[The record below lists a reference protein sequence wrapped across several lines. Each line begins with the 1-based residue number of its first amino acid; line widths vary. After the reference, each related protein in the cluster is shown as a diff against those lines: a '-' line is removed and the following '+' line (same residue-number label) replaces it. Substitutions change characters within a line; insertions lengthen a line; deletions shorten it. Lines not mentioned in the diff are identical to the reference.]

1 LPSFVRPFVDA
12 RAAALRTPF
21 ARGRR
26 AGGILL
32 GFAIATAA
40 SGGAAAAPPGVS
52 GETGRAADA
61 PAAVASA
68 AAPAVF
74 ADDPELTQLA
84 RESAANPKD
93 VALRFRYG
101 LLLLER
107 RHDADALAVFT
118 QLTQDYPEL
127 ADPYNNIALLEAR
140 AGRLESART
149 ALLAALRNDPEL
161 AVARR
166 NLGEIEL
173 RLAVRQWE
181 LALAARPDDV
191 VLQRKLA
198 AARELLTPAPAR

>member
-1 LPSFVRPFVDA
+1 MRPFVDA

-26 AGGILL
+26 AGRILL

-40 SGGAAAAPPGVS
+40 SGGAVAAPPGLS
-52 GETGRAADA
+52 GATVQAADA
-61 PAAVASA
+61 PAAAASA

-84 RESAANPKD
+84 RASAANPKD

-118 QLTQDYPEL
+118 RLTQDYPEL

-140 AGRLESART
+140 AGRLEAART

-161 AVARR
+161 VVARR
-166 NLGEIEL
+166 NLGEVEL

-181 LALAARPDDV
+181 IALAASPDDL

-198 AARELLTPAPAR
+198 AARELLTPPPAR